1 MKPSAPYLVRL
12 IEEAWLGHSLDLTCF
27 VVGTSQGIGNYFG
40 AALNLDLSGTPVK
53 ELFFHLN
60 FYTGLPQSSWVTAIA
75 KEVLKSN

>member
-1 MKPSAPYLVRL
+1 
-12 IEEAWLGHSLDLTCF
+12 
-27 VVGTSQGIGNYFG
+27 VGTSQGIGNYFG